1 MSTSAISSIGVEW
14 WRKLYGLCFL
24 YANIPFIFTFQISQT
39 ESLSRDFAY
48 KVKTRL
54 KSLTNQ
60 NDSTEKSNFNSSN
73 FTSTEYSNFLT
84 MMSCNQNEKSQ
95 VFTLRPSA
103 LSQTNTSLRNFDI
116 LLPDGKCLEPREGGQ
131 KNDKKRSIYGSTSC
145 SSSWTWNYLGELV

>member
-1 MSTSAISSIGVEW
+1 M
-14 WRKLYGLCFL
+14 
-24 YANIPFIFTFQISQT
+24 

-60 NDSTEKSNFNSSN
+60 TDSTEKSNFNSSN

-116 LLPDGKCLEPREGGQ
+116 LLPNGKCLEPREGGQ